1 MGTHSQAAPMA
12 ERIPTIV
19 AIGCAIGTASLAMWV
34 VARKPSFGPRTLRP
48 SFALCVIAYGLLR
61 GTGPLMKA
69 VVDAAGPAVALF
81 VVVMPV
87 LGFAFWSAVVLTR
100 ALIMRVPHRG

>member
-1 MGTHSQAAPMA
+1 
-12 ERIPTIV
+12 
-19 AIGCAIGTASLAMWV
+19 
-34 VARKPSFGPRTLRP
+34 
-48 SFALCVIAYGLLR
+48 
-61 GTGPLMKA
+61 
-69 VVDAAGPAVALF
+69 LF